1 MPCSMARSRR
11 ILKLLSR
18 LRASSPRILVKDTWH
33 RCCEMIFRVRGDPK
47 LIEIGYKAGFGSK
60 NSMGFGM
67 VKVTKNA
74 KGH

>member
-1 MPCSMARSRR
+1 MVF
-11 ILKLLSR
+11 
-18 LRASSPRILVKDTWH
+18 RA
-33 RCCEMIFRVRGDPK
+33 RGDPK

-74 KGH
+74 RGH